1 MSLGVVNGL
10 MTMDLLGATARILI
24 DGLEDPV
31 GAATALAEVKD
42 AVTLFI

>member
-10 MTMDLLGATARILI
+10 MTMDLLGATARTLI
-24 DGLEDPV
+24 DGLEEPA

-42 AVTLFI
+42 AITLSI